1 MVNQMS
7 NPWNEWQKMAKSSGM
22 IAGISK
28 HDKRNLYSAAKANL
42 LETDLPLTGTT
53 IFESAIELRD
63 TGLVTKSPQPMI
75 YKSPFAAA
83 ARGLSSRTTTPGS
96 IDFKGSPIAP
106 ETNWSGYSFGDEDD
120 AASRFANELEL
131 LSPSPTKKRRPR
143 ASKRESDETKESDDE
158 EAKEGGDEAKEGG
171 EEAKEDTEKSDLR
184 RTAPMD
190 DEERKQALR
199 SILGNYADRDSLV
212 DDMGLPLGKERRE
225 HRSSPCRGIWQQ
237 TDESQGCEGSQGE
250 GNHFGCGQA
259 GRRSTSSPHEASPRT
274 LIRR

>member
-1 MVNQMS
+1 MDPGRMS
-7 NPWNEWQKMAKSSGM
+7 FNDYRSYLKEHNEKVTSGEAS
-22 IAGISK
+22 IRWRDAQAAAGIE
-28 HDKRNLYSAAKANL
+28 Y
-42 LETDLPLTGTT
+42 
-53 IFESAIELRD
+53 
-63 TGLVTKSPQPMI
+63 V
-75 YKSPFAAA
+75 
-83 ARGLSSRTTTPGS
+83 
-96 IDFKGSPIAP
+96 
-106 ETNWSGYSFGDEDD
+106 
-120 AASRFANELEL
+120 
-131 LSPSPTKKRRPR
+131 SPSKKRRER
-143 ASKRESDETKESDDE
+143 SARVKAARSDELKNNAELAGRVAATRWENMTDEQKNEVKARLDNDVAFADAFVEAIGSVMTLDRSSSDLFDE
-158 EAKEGGDEAKEGG
+158 ETGEESKGDAGEESKEEGG
-171 EEAKEDTEKSDLR
+171 EEAKENTEKSDLR